1 MPFTSET
8 ARIAGSRPKPR
19 RAKRDPNAD
28 HAPQVLLNKAL
39 KLLSNQIDKG
49 NVQAA
54 SRVLGVLY
62 DAGVKPTTRD
72 DQLGEAMRSLLSPS
86 DPPPPIPV
94 ATSEGVAGT
103 EAAKKPGAS
112 DERVPPGK

>member
-1 MPFTSET
+1 MLIMPFTSES
-8 ARIAGSRPKPR
+8 AR
-19 RAKRDPNAD
+19 RAGAKGGKARGRKQPLS
-28 HAPQVLLNKAL
+28 PQVLLNKAVHVL
-39 KLLSNQIDKG
+39 NNELDKG

-72 DQLGEAMRSLLSPS
+72 DQLGAAIGALLSPS
-86 DPPPPIPV
+86 EPKPSEEY
-94 ATSEGVAGT
+94 TSPAPSGT